1 MEIRVILASS
11 SPRRRELL
19 ALALENFDVIPA
31 NLEEVVPPEIHV
43 SEAPSYLSVQK
54 ARVLAVQY
62 PEALIIGCDTGVIV
76 GEEMLGKPVN
86 EEDASRMLSLLSGR
100 VHRVITGCCLCL
112 QGRERVFQEETYV
125 EFYPISRGEIRSY
138 IETGEPFDK
147 AGGYG
152 IQGKGALLIKGIQ
165 GDYYNVMGLPIARLI
180 REIGLFLSDGR
191 E

>member
-125 EFYPISRGEIRSY
+125 EFYPISRGEIHQFYGLILVDSKCNAHPRLM
-138 IETGEPFDK
+138 EFDLHLCF
-147 AGGYG
+147 A
-152 IQGKGALLIKGIQ
+152 
-165 GDYYNVMGLPIARLI
+165 P
-180 REIGLFLSDGR
+180 SC
-191 E
+191 